1 MYQCYC
7 LVLEER
13 EDSSCLYRDSIDAF
27 LRWNRQPDETGSSPI
42 DSVELE
48 PFEWAFYHCSRLEFE
63 CLSLNEAKARATHWT
78 RDELEPSDSRAGIAI
93 ATVIFGVSFDVFRPE
108 QVEVYLVHKEVVA

>member
-13 EDSSCLYRDSIDAF
+13 AGLHRDSIDAF
-27 LRWNRQPDETGSSPI
+27 LRWNRQPDETESRPI

-48 PFEWAFYHCSRLEFE
+48 PFEWVFYYCSRLEFE
-63 CLSLNEAKARATHWT
+63 CLSLGEAKARATHWA

-93 ATVIFGVSFDVFRPE
+93 ATVIFGISFDVFRPD
-108 QVEVYLVHKEVVA
+108 QTEVYLVHKEVVTQ

>member
-13 EDSSCLYRDSIDAF
+13 AGLHRDSIDAF
-27 LRWNRQPDETGSSPI
+27 LRWNRQPDETESRPI

-48 PFEWAFYHCSRLEFE
+48 PFEGVFYYCSRLEFE
-63 CLSLNEAKARATHWT
+63 CLSLGEAKSLVSYWLQK
-78 RDELEPSDSRAGIAI
+78 ELKSPDFEAGTVI
-93 ATVIFGVSFDVFRPE
+93 ATVIFGISFDVFRPD
-108 QVEVYLVHKEVVA
+108 QTEVYLVHKEVVTP